1 MCPVLCWHR
10 KGSYGAA
17 LLSFDWQQDHTAR
30 PECYLQEN
38 PDIRYSS
45 SSHQNRN
52 VGPQSSDIGFS
63 ERQALLNSDRN
74 RVKRFDWK
82 NDNVA
87 KAHESS
93 GVTSILYSPCGRFIV
108 SSGNDRKVRL
118 WSSNNGYLHAIN
130 YDISSSSNLP
140 FSMAM
145 ISDFECGG
153 DDVLAYPDGEKGDIA
168 LVALHS
174 STGKPF
180 NRLRGHFGAVTSLA
194 YRKGYSQLI
203 SAARDGMI
211 HVWDSSLAQ
220 LEKESSRRDDTNSE
234 KERWSG
240 GSAVTRN
247 DDDWSDSGGSE
258 GDTGDTDG
266 HLRPSAPR
274 RSFVPPIVQRYL
286 DDAAE
291 AARLLILDRER
302 ERERARAAVHRREI
316 GSGSAGS
323 RSSGTAVGP
332 RILLQ
337 PNSLGRDTGIRTGTG
352 TGVGAGMGTWAG
364 TGSTQVRKLVVSK
377 PKRKDKEKEKEKS
390 YRERAEIVFA
400 LQTAAA
406 LRGGVY
412 DPSTSSSSSSSFTSR
427 AVEVPPR
434 STGSVPALGA
444 IGTSSS
450 GTVAAAV
457 AVAAAAVAIAA
468 SGPPRA
474 HIAGDSGVI
483 LSLRQ
488 REKEKEAEHLKV
500 KKTKS
505 TLSNLRDKYGVG
517 TANKKS
523 RR

>member
-1 MCPVLCWHR
+1 VHCWHR

-30 PECYLQEN
+30 PEYYLQET

-45 SSHQNRN
+45 SSHQYRN
-52 VGPQSSDIGFS
+52 MGPHSSDISFS

-82 NDNVA
+82 NDDVA

-118 WSSNNGYLHAIN
+118 WSSNNGYLHAVN

-153 DDVLAYPDGEKGDIA
+153 DDVLAYPDGEKGEIA
-168 LVALHS
+168 LVTLHS

-194 YRKGYSQLI
+194 YRRGYGQLI

-211 HVWDSSLAQ
+211 HLWDSSLVQ
-220 LEKESSRRDDTNSE
+220 LEKEFSRRGDTYSE
-234 KERWSG
+234 KEGRNGS
-240 GSAVTRN
+240 SAVNLN

-274 RSFVPPIVQRYL
+274 RTFVPPIVQRYL
-286 DDAAE
+286 DDAVE
-291 AARLLILDRER
+291 AARLLLLDRER
-302 ERERARAAVHRREI
+302 ERERARAAVHGRV
-316 GSGSAGS
+316 SGRGIAGS
-323 RSSGTAVGP
+323 RSSGTADGP
-332 RILLQ
+332 RTLPQ
-337 PNSLGRDTGIRTGTG
+337 PSYLGRDTEIRKGTETGTVV
-352 TGVGAGMGTWAG
+352 GVAMGIEAVA
-364 TGSTQVRKLVVSK
+364 GSTRGRKLVISK
-377 PKRKDKEKEKEKS
+377 PKRKDKEKENQKS
-390 YRERAEIVFA
+390 YRERAEIVLT

-406 LRGGVY
+406 LKGSVY
-412 DPSTSSSSSSSFTSR
+412 DPATSSSSTPFSSSSSSSSSSSLSSGT
-427 AVEVPPR
+427 VEILPP
-434 STGSVPALGA
+434 STGSVPALRPMA
-444 IGTSSS
+444 TSSI

-457 AVAAAAVAIAA
+457 AVAVSAPAN
-468 SGPPRA
+468 
-474 HIAGDSGVI
+474 GDSGVS

-488 REKEKEAEHLKV
+488 REKEKEAESLKV

-505 TLSNLRDKYGVG
+505 TLSNLRDKYAVG